1 MFQHATATDYVPGL
15 GHGVVEIPLLWWQSA
30 WNLLV
35 ILFLIVAAVVVFRII
50 AWSIIR
56 KCEQRA
62 QRESEARLHA
72 MREEQRE
79 LSQRVERESEAR
91 LQLMREEQRGINGSK
106 QRGLA
111 SDRKPTQ

>member
-1 MFQHATATDYVPGL
+1 MFQHTKVTEYVTGL
-15 GHGVVEIPLLWWQSA
+15 GNVTVEVPLLWWQSA

-35 ILFLIVAAVVVFRII
+35 ILFLIVAAVVIFRII

-62 QRESEARLHA
+62 QRESEARLQA

-79 LSQRVERESEAR
+79 IRQRVERESEAR
-91 LQLMREEQRGINGSK
+91 LQSMREEQRRINESK
-106 QRGLA
+106 QRVLA